1 MNDQNNKVAQYLESS
16 EHLKIYYQKRAIT
29 RLINNSI
36 AAAEWT
42 GQLSPQFENNIR
54 AFILASVFIGSTIT
68 STSNIDNSHR
78 RQHQQLQQKVWKIMA
93 TLREMFDVQ
102 AQNIANEIV
111 KHLARQYNMHRML
124 TIQDKILIFEVFAA
138 STDITSMSVNDLYEL
153 RRKFA
158 IAFLNHDVQMFELLQ
173 QHS

>member
-1 MNDQNNKVAQYLESS
+1 
-16 EHLKIYYQKRAIT
+16 
-29 RLINNSI
+29 
-36 AAAEWT
+36 
-42 GQLSPQFENNIR
+42 
-54 AFILASVFIGSTIT
+54 
-68 STSNIDNSHR
+68 
-78 RQHQQLQQKVWKIMA
+78 MA

-102 AQNIANEIV
+102 AQNLANEIV
-111 KHLARQYNMHRML
+111 KNLARQYNMQRML

-173 QHS
+173 QNS

>member
-1 MNDQNNKVAQYLESS
+1 
-16 EHLKIYYQKRAIT
+16 
-29 RLINNSI
+29 
-36 AAAEWT
+36 
-42 GQLSPQFENNIR
+42 
-54 AFILASVFIGSTIT
+54 
-68 STSNIDNSHR
+68 
-78 RQHQQLQQKVWKIMA
+78 MA

-111 KHLARQYNMHRML
+111 KHLARRYNMQRML

-138 STDITSMSVNDLYEL
+138 SADITSMSVNDLYEL

>member
-1 MNDQNNKVAQYLESS
+1 
-16 EHLKIYYQKRAIT
+16 
-29 RLINNSI
+29 
-36 AAAEWT
+36 
-42 GQLSPQFENNIR
+42 
-54 AFILASVFIGSTIT
+54 
-68 STSNIDNSHR
+68 
-78 RQHQQLQQKVWKIMA
+78 MA

-111 KHLARQYNMHRML
+111 KHLARRYNMQRML

-138 STDITSMSVNDLYEL
+138 STEITSMSVNDLYEL

-173 QHS
+173 QNS

>member
-1 MNDQNNKVAQYLESS
+1 
-16 EHLKIYYQKRAIT
+16 
-29 RLINNSI
+29 
-36 AAAEWT
+36 
-42 GQLSPQFENNIR
+42 
-54 AFILASVFIGSTIT
+54 
-68 STSNIDNSHR
+68 
-78 RQHQQLQQKVWKIMA
+78 MA

-111 KHLARQYNMHRML
+111 KHLARQHNMQRML

-173 QHS
+173 QNS

>member
-1 MNDQNNKVAQYLESS
+1 
-16 EHLKIYYQKRAIT
+16 
-29 RLINNSI
+29 
-36 AAAEWT
+36 
-42 GQLSPQFENNIR
+42 
-54 AFILASVFIGSTIT
+54 
-68 STSNIDNSHR
+68 
-78 RQHQQLQQKVWKIMA
+78 MA
-93 TLREMFDVQ
+93 TLREMLDVK

-111 KHLARQYNMHRML
+111 KHLARRYNMQRML

>member
-1 MNDQNNKVAQYLESS
+1 
-16 EHLKIYYQKRAIT
+16 
-29 RLINNSI
+29 
-36 AAAEWT
+36 
-42 GQLSPQFENNIR
+42 
-54 AFILASVFIGSTIT
+54 
-68 STSNIDNSHR
+68 
-78 RQHQQLQQKVWKIMA
+78 MA

-111 KHLARQYNMHRML
+111 KHLARQYNMQRML

>member
-1 MNDQNNKVAQYLESS
+1 
-16 EHLKIYYQKRAIT
+16 
-29 RLINNSI
+29 
-36 AAAEWT
+36 
-42 GQLSPQFENNIR
+42 
-54 AFILASVFIGSTIT
+54 
-68 STSNIDNSHR
+68 
-78 RQHQQLQQKVWKIMA
+78 MA

-102 AQNIANEIV
+102 AQNLANEIV
-111 KHLARQYNMHRML
+111 KNLARQYNMQRML